1 MRMALEIVVVT
12 IILLVVAIV
21 VLMFFA
27 NGMRAGVDMTDARNQ
42 CITMASASCKSLK
55 VLPPTWFVPTVTV
68 EGKTAP
74 ESCDDIT
81 EGAYK
86 DCSKFGVTGGGATTG
101 GTTTITTNTQ
111 CTTALYTCEASCTAP
126 KTQKGTCDADPAKK
140 ACCG

>member
-21 VLMFFA
+21 ILVFFT
-27 NGMRAGVDMTDARNQ
+27 NGMRAGFDMTEARNQ

-55 VLPPTWFVPTVTV
+55 VLPPTWNVDTINDNGVQKSC
-68 EGKTAP
+68 KTL
-74 ESCDDIT
+74 T
-81 EGAYK
+81 GYN
-86 DCSKFGVTGGGATTG
+86 DCSSFGVTGGGATTG

-126 KTQKGTCDADPAKK
+126 KTTKGACDADPAKK
-140 ACCG
+140 VCCG